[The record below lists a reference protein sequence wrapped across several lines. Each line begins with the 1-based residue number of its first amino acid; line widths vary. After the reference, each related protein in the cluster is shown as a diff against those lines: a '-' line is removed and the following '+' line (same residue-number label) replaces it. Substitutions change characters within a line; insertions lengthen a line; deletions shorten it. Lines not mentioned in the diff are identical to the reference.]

1 MLFCI
6 ETVLV
11 LTSIYVM
18 WNAITFILL
27 GIFHFD
33 WVVVQLQMWK
43 TPLAVNVQ
51 LKNKGV
57 L

>member
-18 WNAITFILL
+18 WNAITHILL

-33 WVVVQLQMWK
+33 WVVVQSQMWK